1 MEESIA
7 SARVKAGIKAA
18 GGVATVAQAF
28 EINRAS
34 VYEWIRNGLVPSERC
49 PRIVKMAQG
58 AATVEQLNDK
68 FDWEEAREILAQ
80 GAQDPASDAQL
91 GG

>member
-1 MEESIA
+1 MEDTIA
-7 SARVKAGIKAA
+7 SDRVKAGIKAA
-18 GGVATVAQAF
+18 GGAARVAREF

-49 PRIVKMAQG
+49 PRIVKMAKG

-68 FDWEEAREILAQ
+68 FDWEEAREILAH
-80 GAQDPASDAQL
+80 GAQEPVSDAQPR
-91 GG
+91 G

>member
-1 MEESIA
+1 MEELTA

-18 GGVATVAQAF
+18 GGVAKVARAF
-28 EINRAS
+28 EINRTS

-58 AATVEQLNDK
+58 AATFEQLNDK
-68 FDWEEAREILAQ
+68 FDWAGAREILVPHTSEP
-80 GAQDPASDAQL
+80 GRGE
-91 GG
+91 GGNA